1 MKHTVECMLALFVA
15 FTSFASFAPQGMA
28 AQGITRL
35 DITRV

>member
-15 FTSFASFAPQGMA
+15 FASFAPQGMA